1 MRRRRALLAT
11 PLPPLETGLA
21 TYAIRVLEGTCDLI
35 DWTVAFAPGSDPG
48 NLPAGVASIP
58 IAELDEPARIRIF
71 QLGNSPHCFDV
82 LYALY
87 RFGGAGLFH
96 EVHLHHMI
104 RHCCLERGLLP
115 DYSRELRFEY
125 GPSAERVSRL
135 LSIQPSDEAEYD
147 ARLKRY
153 PLTARAVHACSSLVC
168 LNGYAA
174 SILRNRGKPVTTIH
188 HPLSPLPER
197 LETMEKPGDPVIGM
211 AGGFHYGRNLE
222 SVIEA
227 VGILRRSRPDA
238 VLLLAGGGYPD
249 GLPDWAIRAPRRLP
263 EREYQQWIRAMDVA
277 VDIRHP
283 PLGET
288 SGSLLEV
295 MRAGVPAV
303 VSASGAFNTL
313 PSDSVLRVPVDNLVH
328 GTAASLE
335 LPLSRDDLRHSMSE
349 TSKAWAL
356 EQGSTETLRRDWIA
370 LIEERALQIDSTPG
384 DRTLN
389 RRSLSPAWHDVPP
402 GFEMDISG
410 KAVAWSFEGTATLE
424 GPPGTR
430 GAWVTAR
437 GHGELSGKTLSE
449 TAAVYVTEGSSII
462 FSGRGEVTNIHWLS
476 GEM

>member
-1 MRRRRALLAT
+1 MRRPRALLAT

-21 TYAIRVLEGTCDLI
+21 TYAIRILEGTSDLI
-35 DWTVAFAPGSDPG
+35 DWTVAFTPGSDPG
-48 NLPAGVASIP
+48 NLPADMTSIP
-58 IAELDEPARIRIF
+58 IAELAEPARIRIF

-82 LYALY
+82 LSALY
-87 RFGGAGLFH
+87 RFGGTGLFH

-125 GPSAERVSRL
+125 GPSAEAVEKL
-135 LSIQPSDEAEYD
+135 LSVPPSDEAEYD

-168 LNGYAA
+168 LNDYAA
-174 SILRNRGKPVTTIH
+174 SVLRNRGKPVRTIR
-188 HPLSPLPER
+188 HPLSPLPDR
-197 LETMEKPGDPVIGM
+197 LESMEKPGYPVIGM
-211 AGGFHYGRNLE
+211 AGGFHYGRNLG

-227 VGILRRSRPDA
+227 VSILRRSRPDA
-238 VLLLAGGGYPD
+238 VLLLAGGGYPE
-249 GLPDWAIRAPRRLP
+249 GLPDWIVRAPDRLP

-303 VSASGAFNTL
+303 TSASGAFLSL
-313 PSDSVLRVPVDNLVH
+313 PSDSVLRVPVDNLVR

-335 LPLSRDDLRHSMSE
+335 FLLERDDLRDSMSK
-349 TSKAWAL
+349 TSKAWASN
-356 EQGSTETLRRDWIA
+356 QGSIEALRKDWIA
-370 LIEERALQIDSTPG
+370 LIEEMVLQSDISPG
-384 DRTLN
+384 DRILN
-389 RRSLSPAWHDVPP
+389 KRSLSPAWHDVPP
-402 GFEMDISG
+402 GFEMNTSG
-410 KAVAWSFEGTATLE
+410 KAVVWSFEGPVTLE
-424 GPPGTR
+424 GPQGAR
-430 GAWVTAR
+430 GAWVTAG
-437 GHGELSGKTLSE
+437 GHGEISGNTLSE
-449 TAAVYVTEGSSII
+449 TAAVYVTEGSSIV

>member
-1 MRRRRALLAT
+1 MRRPRALLTT

-21 TYAIRVLEGTCDLI
+21 TYAIRVLDGTSDLI
-35 DWTVAFAPGSDPG
+35 DWTVAYTPGSDPG
-48 NLPAGVASIP
+48 NLPADMTSIP
-58 IAELDEPARIRIF
+58 VAELDEPARIRIF

-82 LYALY
+82 LSALY

-115 DYSRELRFEY
+115 EYSRELRFEY
-125 GPSAERVSRL
+125 GPSAEAVEKL
-135 LSIQPSDEAEYD
+135 LSIPPSDEAEYD

-153 PLTARAVHACSSLVC
+153 PLIARAVHACSSLVC

-174 SILRNRGKPVTTIH
+174 SVLRGRGKMVTTIR
-188 HPLSPLPER
+188 HPLSRLPDR
-197 LETMEKPGDPVIGM
+197 LESMEKPGDPVIGM

-227 VGILRRSRPDA
+227 VSILRRSCPDA
-238 VLLLAGGGYPD
+238 VLLLAGGDYPE
-249 GLPDWAIRAPRRLP
+249 GLPDWVVRAPGRLP
-263 EREYQQWIRAMDVA
+263 EREYQQWIRVMDVA

-303 VSASGAFNTL
+303 ISASGAFNTL

-335 LPLSRDDLRHSMSE
+335 LLLARDDLRQSMSE
-349 TSKAWAL
+349 TSKAWAS
-356 EQGSTETLRRDWIA
+356 EQGSLEALRTDWIA
-370 LIEERALQIDSTPG
+370 LIEEQALQVDPTAR

-402 GFEMDISG
+402 GFELDTSG
-410 KAVAWSFEGTATLE
+410 KAVAWRFEDTATLE
-424 GPPGTR
+424 GPSGAK

-437 GHGELSGKTLSE
+437 GRGEISGKKLSE
-449 TAAVYVTEGSSII
+449 TAVVYTTAGSSIT

>member
-21 TYAIRVLEGTCDLI
+21 TYALRVLEGTSDLI
-35 DWTVAFAPGSDPG
+35 DWTVAYTPGSDPG
-48 NLPAGVASIP
+48 NLPEDMTSIP
-58 IAELDEPARIRIF
+58 LAELDEPARIRIF

-82 LYALY
+82 LQALY
-87 RFGGAGLFH
+87 RFGGTGLFH

-104 RHCCLERGLLP
+104 RHCCMERDLLQ

-125 GPSAERVSRL
+125 GPSAESVEKL
-135 LSIQPSDEAEYD
+135 LSIPPSDEAEYD

-153 PLTARAVHACSSLVC
+153 PLIARAVHACSSLVC

-174 SILRNRGKPVTTIH
+174 SILGNRGKSVTTIR
-188 HPLSPLPER
+188 HPLSPLPDP
-197 LETMEKPGDPVIGM
+197 LESMEKPGYPVIGM

-222 SVIEA
+222 LVIEA
-227 VGILRRSRPDA
+227 VSILRRSCPDT
-238 VLLLAGGGYPD
+238 VLLLAGGGYPE
-249 GLPDWAIRAPRRLP
+249 GLPNWVVRAPDRLP

-277 VDIRHP
+277 VDIRYP

-303 VSASGAFNTL
+303 ISASGSFLSL
-313 PSDSVLRVPVDNLVH
+313 PSDSVLRVPVDNLVQ
-328 GTAASLE
+328 GTAASIE
-335 LPLSRDDLRHSMSE
+335 LLLARDELRDSMSE
-349 TSKAWAL
+349 RSKVWAAN
-356 EQGSTETLRRDWIA
+356 QGSLEALRTDWIA
-370 LIEERALQIDSTPG
+370 LIEEMALQNDSTAR

-389 RRSLSPAWHDVPP
+389 RRSLSPAWHDAPP
-402 GFEMDISG
+402 GFEMDTSG
-410 KAVAWSFEGTATLE
+410 KAVAWSFEGSAMLE

-437 GHGELSGKTLSE
+437 GHGEISGKTLSE
-449 TAAVYVTEGSSII
+449 TAVVYVTEGSSII